1 MTESDQQSGVADDRS
16 DRSDAASAGRVVV
29 SYPAALSEAGRRQL
43 EKRSFRSYLH
53 KTRDEAREG
62 DVWEEFVGVGCG
74 TTRDVS
80 LRVER
85 VDGGAEIT
93 DETAIGYASRDDG
106 ELEDG

>member
-1 MTESDQQSGVADDRS
+1 MTESDQRSGVADDRS
-16 DRSDAASAGRVVV
+16 DRSDATGAERIVV

-43 EKRSFRSYLH
+43 EKQSFRSYLH
-53 KTRDEAREG
+53 KTHGEARAG

-93 DETAIGYASRDDG
+93 DETAISYAARDDG
-106 ELEDG
+106 ELEDD